1 MTSLCI
7 FHPQSVS
14 LSPLYTFIVRESLYL
29 QRAQN
34 VLYICILVV
43 RSTIL
48 ALSCT
53 TRRITPFYFVI
64 TTLCTLIY
72 CSMLDGG
79 FFVKLQTA
87 FSVLLPDFIFR
98 RCVFFLR
105 PRIRNLGLS
114 HEKVPSHTSWESLCS
129 KLSIKCSAR
138 CITPKSTG

>member
-7 FHPQSVS
+7 YHPQSVS

-34 VLYICILVV
+34 VLYICTC
-43 RSTIL
+43 STIL

-79 FFVKLQTA
+79 FFFVKLQTA
-87 FSVLLPDFIFR
+87 FSVLLPGEVGFIKKLVNFHLSTV
-98 RCVFFLR
+98 CVFSSTPYQKFR
-105 PRIRNLGLS
+105 VVTRESALS
-114 HEKVPSHTSWESLCS
+114 H
-129 KLSIKCSAR
+129 
-138 CITPKSTG
+138 